1 MPSKTEPPASEFEV
15 IHEFVTAAKAKLKQ
29 GPWDYVMG
37 GAETET
43 TLIRNRLALDSL
55 AFRPRVLRDVEHI
68 SARARFLGLD
78 LRLPV
83 ILAPIG
89 SIEDLIDGGAVVP
102 SRAAARFACRSGA
115 SANAEFGA
123 LHMLSSVAKPSLE
136 DVAASNDGPKLFQ
149 LYVRGDAG
157 WIDDIVAR
165 VVASGYTAL
174 ALTVDL
180 DRYGRRERDT
190 VNRFKPSSRAAAVNV
205 RTHQE
210 RFNWA
215 DVERIKAR
223 HKIPLILKGIATAED
238 AAEAVERGIDVVYV
252 SNHGGRQLD
261 HGKGTMAILPEVVAA
276 VRGRAEIVVDGGFM
290 RGTDIVKAMALGA
303 NAVGFGK
310 LQAMAGV
317 AGGEAGL
324 VRLLELLE
332 DEVIRC
338 LGLLGVKSYG
348 ELTPR
353 HLEPIAPLTGRHGL
367 TSALPLLGEGF

>member
-1 MPSKTEPPASEFEV
+1 MASKTDEPSQFEV

-37 GAETET
+37 GSETET
-43 TLIRNRLALDSL
+43 TMIRNRQALDSL
-55 AFRPRVLRDVEHI
+55 AFRPRVLRDIEGG
-68 SARARFLGLD
+68 SARGRLLGID

-89 SIEDLIDGGAVVP
+89 SIEDLIEGGASTP
-102 SRAAARFACRSGA
+102 SKAAAR
-115 SANAEFGA
+115 FGA
-123 LHMLSSVAKPSLE
+123 LHMLSSVAQPSLE
-136 DVAASNDGPKLFQ
+136 EVAKSNDGPKLFQ

-157 WIDDIVAR
+157 WIDEIVAR
-165 VVASGYTAL
+165 VVAAGYKAL
-174 ALTVDL
+174 AITVDL
-180 DRYGRRERDT
+180 DQYGRRERDLA
-190 VNRFKPSSRAAAVNV
+190 NRYKPSSRRAAVNL
-205 RTHQE
+205 RMHQE

-223 HKIPLILKGIATAED
+223 HDIPLILKGIATAED
-238 AAEAVERGIDVVYV
+238 AAEAVDRGIDVVYV

-261 HGKGTMAILPEVVAA
+261 HGKGTIAILPEVVAA
-276 VRGRAEIVVDGGFM
+276 VRGRAEIIVDGGFM

-303 NAVGFGK
+303 NAVGIGK

-317 AGGEAGL
+317 AAGEDGL

-338 LGLLGVKSYG
+338 LGLLGVKSFG

-353 HLEPIAPLTGRHGL
+353 HLEPIAPIPGRLGL
-367 TSALPLLGEGF
+367 ASAFPLIGEGY